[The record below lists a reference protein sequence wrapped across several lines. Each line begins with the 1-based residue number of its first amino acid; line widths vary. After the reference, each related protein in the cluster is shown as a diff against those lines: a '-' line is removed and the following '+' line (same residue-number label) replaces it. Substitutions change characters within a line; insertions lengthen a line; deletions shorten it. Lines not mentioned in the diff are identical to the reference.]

1 MAAPAYQAKG
11 TLSEGTGTTI
21 SFSYPTLA
29 ASDLLYLLVYNQ
41 TFSTITVGSGWA
53 LQNSIRLTNNDLGTI
68 NLYSKIASGSESG
81 SENVTRASGS
91 NTFAAQCYSF
101 RGTSFISIESKSNQ
115 LARGSSDTITWQS
128 ITVGGTERVLAA
140 FIVNVYGGDP
150 NVPTGY
156 TNRASESLADGTY
169 FELHTKDNTSSD
181 GSVTAT
187 GGSLDEWGTIHHSIY
202 NNTPAITASRTF
214 IVN

>member
-11 TLSEGTGTTI
+11 TLGEGTGTTI

-41 TFSTITVGSGWA
+41 TFSTITVGSGWT
-53 LQNSIRLTNNDLGTI
+53 LQNSIRLTNNDLGAV

-101 RGTSFISIESKSNQ
+101 RGDAFISIESNGIKGTK
-115 LARGSSDTITWQS
+115 GSSDTITWNAT
-128 ITVGGTERVLAA
+128 TVNGSERVLAA
-140 FIVNVYGGDP
+140 FVVNVYGGDP
-150 NVPTGY
+150 GLPTGY
-156 TNRASESLADGTY
+156 TNRASESLTDGTY
-169 FELHTKDNTSSD
+169 FELNTKDNVSSD

-187 GGSLDEWGTIHHSIY
+187 GGSLDEWGTFHHSIY